1 MTSKDNR
8 PEQTA
13 GKETAQGVGGLGS
26 GAGGQG
32 LGKRG
37 MNMGRGLNPG
47 GPALVKKSH
56 LREPWDRA
64 ARRPIRLSRRKS
76 PLAPLWQRG
85 VGGIWSC
92 AEVISGRMRAVLP
105 LGARGILSQTL
116 SFQQQHEKTAGA
128 ATDFEPSHATRG
140 VVCFG

>member
-47 GPALVKKSH
+47 GSALVKKSH
-56 LREPWDRA
+56 LWEPWDRA

-85 VGGIWSC
+85 EVNWKSPPFGKGGLGGF
-92 AEVISGRMRAVLP
+92 GRAPRSYP
-105 LGARGILSQTL
+105 GGC
-116 SFQQQHEKTAGA
+116 
-128 ATDFEPSHATRG
+128 EPSCHWVPGGFFGRLS
-140 VVCFG
+140 VVSGQPSAVRRP